1 MLPNTAAA
9 VVIFAIVVVKP
20 ASSAETRTDSRRTAI
35 WSLLRLGVVGE
46 GAPEDALVDY
56 APGMIRKALGALT
69 GLLLAVSLASCGG
82 DEEPEVSS
90 EPANTGAPSETPTVV
105 LDMLDACR
113 LLEQQVSKYGD
124 SEADQEQFAAYLTT
138 LAGSSDPETR
148 AALLRIA
155 SAAAN
160 EYGGEGVDD
169 VLDRQGEYLD
179 ALDNMAAECKAV
191 GSSALQ

>member
-1 MLPNTAAA
+1 M
-9 VVIFAIVVVKP
+9 
-20 ASSAETRTDSRRTAI
+20 
-35 WSLLRLGVVGE
+35 
-46 GAPEDALVDY
+46 
-56 APGMIRKALGALT
+56 MRKALGALT
-69 GLLLAVSLASCGG
+69 GLLLAVSLAACGG

-90 EPANTGAPSETPTVV
+90 EPANTDTPSETPTVI

-124 SEADQEQFAAYLTT
+124 SEADRSEFAAYLAT

-160 EYGGEGVDD
+160 EYGGEGLDD
-169 VLDRQGEYLD
+169 VVARQAEYSD
-179 ALDNMAAECKAV
+179 SLDNMATECKAV